1 MDFRRVLFRCALL
14 LPGRG
19 WWDPLVGAGAGLLA
33 VGGLLGATW
42 STYDI
47 DAFGE
52 PSLSGELQRAPGLLR
67 AVERNLEGINQVR
80 DRVDAISTRLAELYA
95 ASVDELTGGAAG
107 ETALLH
113 VRDLPLHPLGAQLAV
128 TLAGATRRRGWSGK
142 RG

>member
-80 DRVDAISTRLAELYA
+80 DRVDAIRSEEHTSELQSLMRISYAVFCLKKKTRY
-95 ASVDELTGGAAG
+95 T
-107 ETALLH
+107 
-113 VRDLPLHPLGAQLAV
+113 Q
-128 TLAGATRRRGWSGK
+128 
-142 RG
+142 